1 MAKGVGNGSGQSRA
15 NKNKQIRQ
23 EALREQLQA
32 HGHLQH
38 VVELLNESSNLQL
51 SEESDFI
58 LKRNMQIV
66 DRKLKL
72 INKYCPDLQS
82 MQINADV
89 ETKTILIDLSG
100 EGQEEP
106 EEAK

>member
-32 HGHLQH
+32 QGHLQH

>member
-1 MAKGVGNGSGQSRA
+1 MAKEDTGRSRA
-15 NKNKQIRQ
+15 NRNREVRQ

-32 HGHLQH
+32 QGHLQH

-51 SEESDFI
+51 SKESDFI
-58 LKRNMQIV
+58 LKRNMAVI
-66 DRKLKL
+66 DRKLSL
-72 INKYCPDLQS
+72 IKKYCPDLQNF
-82 MQINADV
+82 QLQADI